1 MKKFFRFIYYSA
13 IILLFVFIVLVGYT
27 QTAAFH
33 ESLRSYINK
42 NASKVVKG
50 DLSIGAI
57 KGNLFTGIKVCDVTL
72 SELGVD
78 VIHAKELQLKY
89 DPIAFFFQRASFAD
103 AKLESITVTLIRSTD
118 GTWNISRLFRSTRK
132 DTTPS
137 SWIVD
142 LKNIRLVNA
151 SVSLIDSLALERRIA
166 KGARPPSESEFDYAN
181 FRLNSIFLQTSIY
194 VAPQNYKVHIYK
206 FSCSS
211 VLQPFQVQHL
221 EGTFSLRPNEL
232 LAQDVNIQLPQSSIG
247 LTASLKNADIF
258 KKHFMLAELKNKP
271 VDLKFSTTP
280 IDMRELKFF
289 LHPYVDFLD
298 SAATI
303 IVKCDGTFD
312 AMRIEECSV
321 ISGKTFVNLKGTLL
335 NLHHPSDLELHVFS
349 DKSSLDPSVCRTLL
363 RGLSLPNLDFLGA
376 VTTSLSFDGKPKKFR
391 AIAETRSSL
400 GTIEANTSIS
410 LETKPMTYEGVVR
423 VRQGSIG
430 ALIGDT
436 TMQSDVN
443 GHITFNGNGT
453 DIRSMTAI
461 VKMELDSSSILQIPV
476 EKFVAVINTA
486 EGTLRSHSVAQI
498 GESHWETSGSVN
510 VGEGSTFYS
519 FAGKVISCNLADFFH
534 SARYGSMLSF
544 QYQFGGAHTHTQG
557 EDSLTISFFPST
569 YGTRSFNDGAIQV
582 HHSSK
587 EQYNHLA
594 ITSKPL
600 KAQFEG
606 SFSPSS
612 LIQLF
617 NKSILLYSS
626 YFSDH
631 LFALDS
637 IRSQAIQFYHR
648 QNKLLKLPT
657 EDVSFNL
664 VVSDL
669 SAIGTILSI
678 PMEGE
683 AKIRGSIKSMPQSLG
698 FDLQVQS
705 PEFGVAPS
713 NTMIAGSK
721 VDVHISASNLSPQSI
736 FDETK
741 SALQIHSQSLRYNN
755 LVGNNFQTAFISD
768 VDTGT
773 FALSCLIDSTVAV
786 KTKSEWWRRNALL
799 DWSIPMLSIALD
811 STYEIKNAIPV
822 HCIIGRDGV
831 YFQSFT
837 LQHDSTQIM
846 LSGIFDP
853 SGNSNFNGSVEK
865 FSLKDL
871 RNILSRTDPSSSLR
885 QMTGN
890 ANAQF
895 SLRGTFDNP
904 MIDAAIK
911 VDSGALRDAFFS
923 TVKGTL
929 SYSQKLV
936 QLAVRMSTTTTSSL
950 EAKPDVELVGSIP
963 YTLKLSSSSSEEPMN
978 GDIYLRLQAR
988 DVNAVLLSP
997 FLPFLEN
1004 INGTFACDLSMVG
1017 PVNSPQ
1023 YGGFASFN
1031 NIRFLFRPLGIQ
1043 YILNGKAVSEGNS
1056 IRLNNVSVRNVPED
1070 NRPNGIVQVDGTI
1083 SMVGLSLSEFS
1094 LTANGELLV
1103 MKENRRLPGQNYYGT
1118 LYAATSPRGIMWE
1131 GNAFHSFLKGELY
1144 LLDAQLIFPPKREIA
1159 AVRASTI
1166 KVTFENDTLR
1176 AVTNGTKQSKIQ
1188 QLTMRQEDRWREETP
1203 VSFLDNIDYDLT
1215 IETQGNTT
1223 IRFVFNTQTSE
1234 ELFAVL
1240 QGRVTYNRIA
1250 TISRFIGKVQV
1261 VDRSY
1266 YNFFKKFDATGTI
1279 TFTGELGDPE
1289 LNVTARYEGI
1299 HAKDTT
1305 AVTGA
1310 QSNLSSSLSS
1320 AERERIAV
1328 ILKITG
1334 SLNEPH
1340 VSTSLERYE
1349 NNEWVKYET
1358 GDDESNALSFI
1369 ISGQFTN
1376 ELTAQQRTSMI
1387 GTNLGF
1393 GIAAGMITGP
1403 LSEALRRN
1411 TAGYVQSIDV
1421 LYYGGQFN
1429 ESADV
1434 RLTGQVGDAVIRFG
1448 GKVINDPFGNANV
1461 SVELPISS
1469 LSRNLI
1475 LSLEHIVEGT
1485 EYSEEQR
1492 RAYNSAKIFY
1502 RFTF

>member
-1 MKKFFRFIYYSA
+1 
-13 IILLFVFIVLVGYT
+13 
-27 QTAAFH
+27 
-33 ESLRSYINK
+33 
-42 NASKVVKG
+42 
-50 DLSIGAI
+50 
-57 KGNLFTGIKVCDVTL
+57 
-72 SELGVD
+72 
-78 VIHAKELQLKY
+78 
-89 DPIAFFFQRASFAD
+89 
-103 AKLESITVTLIRSTD
+103 
-118 GTWNISRLFRSTRK
+118 
-132 DTTPS
+132 
-137 SWIVD
+137 
-142 LKNIRLVNA
+142 
-151 SVSLIDSLALERRIA
+151 
-166 KGARPPSESEFDYAN
+166 
-181 FRLNSIFLQTSIY
+181 
-194 VAPQNYKVHIYK
+194 
-206 FSCSS
+206 
-211 VLQPFQVQHL
+211 
-221 EGTFSLRPNEL
+221 
-232 LAQDVNIQLPQSSIG
+232 
-247 LTASLKNADIF
+247 
-258 KKHFMLAELKNKP
+258 
-271 VDLKFSTTP
+271 
-280 IDMRELKFF
+280 
-289 LHPYVDFLD
+289 
-298 SAATI
+298 
-303 IVKCDGTFD
+303 
-312 AMRIEECSV
+312 
-321 ISGKTFVNLKGTLL
+321 
-335 NLHHPSDLELHVFS
+335 
-349 DKSSLDPSVCRTLL
+349 
-363 RGLSLPNLDFLGA
+363 
-376 VTTSLSFDGKPKKFR
+376 
-391 AIAETRSSL
+391 
-400 GTIEANTSIS
+400 
-410 LETKPMTYEGVVR
+410 
-423 VRQGSIG
+423 
-430 ALIGDT
+430 
-436 TMQSDVN
+436 
-443 GHITFNGNGT
+443 
-453 DIRSMTAI
+453 
-461 VKMELDSSSILQIPV
+461 
-476 EKFVAVINTA
+476 
-486 EGTLRSHSVAQI
+486 
-498 GESHWETSGSVN
+498 
-510 VGEGSTFYS
+510 GSTFYS
-519 FAGKVISCNLADFFH
+519 FAGKVISCNLADFIH
-534 SARYGSMLSF
+534 SAHYESMLSF

-557 EDSLTISFFPST
+557 DDSLIISFFPST
-569 YGTRSFNDGAIQV
+569 YGTHSFNDGAIKV

-594 ITSKPL
+594 ITSKPID
-600 KAQFEG
+600 AQFEG
-606 SFSPSS
+606 NFSSSS

-617 NKSILLYSS
+617 DKSIFLYTC

-637 IRSQAIQFYHR
+637 IRSQSVQFYHR
-648 QNKLLKLPT
+648 PNKFVKLPR
-657 EDVSFNL
+657 EDVSFNI

-683 AKIRGSIKSMPQSLG
+683 ANIRGSINSMPQSLG

-713 NTMIAGSK
+713 NTMIAGAK
-721 VDVHISASNLSPQSI
+721 VDVHVSASNLSPHFI

-741 SALQIHSQSLRYNN
+741 SALHVHGQSIRYNN
-755 LVGNNFQTAFISD
+755 FVGYNFQTAFTSE

-773 FALSCLIDSTVAV
+773 FALSCFIDSTVAV

-799 DWSIPMLSIALD
+799 DWSMPLLSITVD
-811 STYEIKNAIPV
+811 SAYEIKNSIPV
-822 HCIIGRDGV
+822 HCIIGSDGV

-853 SGNSNFNGSVEK
+853 SGNSNFNGRVDR

-871 RNILSRTDPSSSLR
+871 RNILSRTSSSNSLK
-885 QMTGN
+885 QMSGT

-895 SLRGTFDNP
+895 SICGTFENP
-904 MIDAAIK
+904 TIDATIK
-911 VDSGALRDAFFS
+911 VDSGALRDASFS
-923 TVKGTL
+923 SVKGTL

-936 QLAVRMSTTTTSSL
+936 QLAVRMSTQKNSSL
-950 EAKPDVELVGSIP
+950 EEKPDVELVGSIP
-963 YTLKLSSSSSEEPMN
+963 YSLKLSSSSTEEPMN

-1004 INGTFACDLSMVG
+1004 ISGVFACDLSMVG

-1031 NIRFLFRPLGIQ
+1031 NVRFLFKPFGIQ
-1043 YILNGKAVSEGNS
+1043 YILNGKAVSEGSS
-1056 IRLNNVSVRNVPED
+1056 IRLEDVSVRNIPED
-1070 NRPNGIVQVDGTI
+1070 NRPNGIMQVEGTI
-1083 SMVGLSLSEFS
+1083 SMAGISLSEFS

-1118 LYAATSPRGIMWE
+1118 LYVATSPRGLSWE
-1131 GNAFHSFLKGELY
+1131 GNASHSFLQGELY
-1144 LLDAQLIFPPKREIA
+1144 LLDAQLVFPPKREIA
-1159 AVRASTI
+1159 SMKSSTI

-1176 AVTNGTKQSKIQ
+1176 TTTNGTKQSKIQ
-1188 QLTMRQEDRWREETP
+1188 QLTMRQEERWNQETP
-1203 VSFLDNIDYDLT
+1203 VSILDKIDYDLT

-1223 IRFVFNTQTSE
+1223 IRFIFNTQTSE

-1250 TISRFIGKVQV
+1250 TISRFIGQVQV

-1279 TFTGELGDPE
+1279 TFTGELDDPE
-1289 LNVTARYEGI
+1289 LNITARYEGI

-1305 AVTGA
+1305 TVTGT
-1310 QSNLSSSLSS
+1310 QSNLSSPLSS
-1320 AERERIAV
+1320 GERERIAV

-1376 ELTAQQRTSMI
+1376 ELTTQQRTSMI

-1421 LYYGGQFN
+1421 LYYGGQFD

-1502 RFTF
+1502 RITF